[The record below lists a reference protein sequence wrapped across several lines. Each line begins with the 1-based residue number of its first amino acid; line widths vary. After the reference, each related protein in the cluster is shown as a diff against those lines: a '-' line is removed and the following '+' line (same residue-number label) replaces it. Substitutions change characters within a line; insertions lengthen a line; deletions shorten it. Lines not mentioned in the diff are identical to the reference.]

1 MLRVETT
8 KLRPG
13 MTLALPV
20 MHPQTPAQTLL
31 RTGYTLNES
40 AVARLRD
47 LKVRR
52 VWVRAPGIQALEKYI
67 APEVMAAQSQV
78 FTQIAGA
85 FDSAQRTTSPKLPID
100 AYTNAV
106 TDLIKR
112 CLENPAAALFV
123 GDLHDAGD
131 DQLRHASGVAYLSLL
146 MGLKLEG
153 YLVKSRKH
161 VAPNRAKDVKNL
173 GIGAMLHD
181 LGVTQLDQDARDAYL
196 QHGDDDHEGWRQHPA
211 LGYAMV
217 RGQVDPTAATVVLH
231 HHQRDDGT
239 GYAGDGHAT
248 LSGQS
253 IHIYA
258 RIAGVADQFDRLRR
272 PPGLPEQ
279 PVAFALHAMMMPAMR
294 QRFDETVVQ
303 ALLRVVPPFAP
314 GSKLL
319 LSDGTAA
326 VAVEPHDDQPCR
338 PTIQLVPSLDVL
350 DDPDAELD
358 GPLIDLR
365 DQPATRYVRRCDGHE
380 VGAYLFDL
388 PAEDDAIR
396 AA

>member
-1 MLRVETT
+1 MLRVDAT

-20 MHPQTPAQTLL
+20 MHPQTPTQTLL
-31 RTGYTLNES
+31 RTGYTLNDA
-40 AVARLRD
+40 AVQRLRD
-47 LKVRR
+47 LKVR
-52 VWVRAPGIQALEKYI
+52 VAWVRAPGMQALEKHI
-67 APEVMAAQSQV
+67 NPEVMAAQSQV
-78 FTQIAGA
+78 FAQIAGA
-85 FDSAQRTTSPKLPID
+85 FETAQLSTTPKLPID
-100 AYTNAV
+100 AYTDAV
-106 TDLIKR
+106 TDLVKR
-112 CLENPAAALFV
+112 CLEHPAAALFV

-153 YLVKSRKH
+153 YLVQSRRH
-161 VAPNRAKDVKNL
+161 VRPDRAKDVKNL
-173 GIGAMLHD
+173 GVGAMLHD
-181 LGVTQLDQDARDAYL
+181 LGVTRLDADARDAYL
-196 QHGDDDHEGWRQHPA
+196 QHGDDEHEGWRQHPA

-217 RGQVDPTAATVVLH
+217 RGQVEPTAANVVLH
-231 HHQRDDGT
+231 HHQRADGSGYT
-239 GYAGDGHAT
+239 GGEHAT
-248 LSGQS
+248 LSGES

-294 QRFDETVVQ
+294 KRFDETVLQ

-314 GSKLL
+314 GSRLL
-319 LSDGTAA
+319 LSDGSVALA
-326 VAVEPHDDQPCR
+326 VQPHDDAPCR
-338 PTIQLVPSLDVL
+338 PTIQVLESFDVL

-365 DQPATRYVRRCDGHE
+365 EEPATRYVRRCDQHE
-380 VGAYLFDL
+380 VGAYLFEL
-388 PAEDDAIR
+388 PKDEDAIR

>member
-1 MLRVETT
+1 MLRVDAT

-20 MHPQTPAQTLL
+20 MHPQTPSQVLLKTGFTLSE
-31 RTGYTLNES
+31 T

-47 LKVRR
+47 LKVRT
-52 VWVRAPGIQALEKYI
+52 VWVRAPGMAFLEKRI
-67 APEVMAAQSQV
+67 SPEVMAAHSAV

-85 FDSAQRTTSPKLPID
+85 FEAAQRSTSPKLPIQ
-100 AYTNAV
+100 AYTDGV
-106 TDLIKR
+106 TALIQQ
-112 CLENPAAALFV
+112 CLEHPAAAIFV

-131 DQLRHASGVAYLSLL
+131 DQLRHASGVAYLALL

-153 YLVKSRKH
+153 YLVQSRRH
-161 VAPNRAKDVKNL
+161 VRPDRAKDVKNL

-181 LGVTQLDQDARDAYL
+181 LGVTRLDVESRDAYL
-196 QHGDDDHEGWRQHPA
+196 QRGDDDHEGWRQHPA

-217 RGQVDPTAATVVLH
+217 RGQVEPTAATVVLH
-231 HHQRDDGT
+231 HHQRADGT
-239 GYAGDGHAT
+239 GYAGGDHPT
-248 LSGQS
+248 LRDES

-258 RIAGVADQFDRLRR
+258 RIVAVADQFDRLRR

-279 PVAFALHAMMMPAMR
+279 PVAFALQAMLMPAMR
-294 QRFDETVVQ
+294 KKFDPTVLD

-314 GSKLL
+314 GSRLL
-319 LSDGTAA
+319 LNDGTAA
-326 VAVEPHDDQPCR
+326 VAVEPHDEAPCR
-338 PTIQLVPSLDVL
+338 PTIQQVDSLDQL
-350 DDPDAELD
+350 DDPDIELT
-358 GPLIDLR
+358 GPTIDLR
-365 DQPATRYVRRCDGHE
+365 EQPATRYVRRCDGHE

-388 PAEDDAIR
+388 PQEESVIR